1 MRAGQWDRKAFGG
14 TELRGKVLGVIGLG
28 RIGAHVTHI
37 ARAFGMKVLAHDP
50 YLTESRAQAL
60 SVELVTL
67 EDLLG
72 RADVVTLHLPLSD
85 ATRHLLNPDRLAL
98 MKPTA
103 VLVNTARGELVDE
116 EALLRAVEQKRIAGA
131 ALDVFSEEPLPGDS
145 PLRKTDRIILT
156 PHLAASTAEAQER
169 VALEICTAVRDALLG
184 GDVAGAVNVPGV
196 SAEAMRRVR
205 PLIDLARRLGRLGAT
220 LAGGRVH
227 AIDVGY
233 GGTDQEAPRPT
244 ELAAAEGA
252 LAAMGVGPVSLVNAQ
267 PLAQERGI
275 VLSRRV
281 GPPLQGFETTIAV
294 AVRAANRTVL
304 VVGALVADRGRIVR
318 IDGFTV
324 DVPAEGYLI
333 VLRNRDVPG
342 VIGRV
347 GTVLGEASTNIA
359 FYHQSRRPEPD
370 GSVALAAISV
380 DHPPGRDV
388 LDRLSKLPDVTE
400 VSFADLNGG
409 R

>member
-1 MRAGQWDRKAFGG
+1 
-14 TELRGKVLGVIGLG
+14 
-28 RIGAHVTHI
+28 
-37 ARAFGMKVLAHDP
+37 
-50 YLTESRAQAL
+50 
-60 SVELVTL
+60 
-67 EDLLG
+67 
-72 RADVVTLHLPLSD
+72 
-85 ATRHLLNPDRLAL
+85 
-98 MKPTA
+98 MKPNA

-116 EALLRAVEQKRIAGA
+116 LALLEAVEGKRIAGA
-131 ALDVFSEEPLPGDS
+131 ALDVFSEEPLPAES
-145 PLRKTDRIILT
+145 PLRKSDRIILT

-169 VALEICTAVRDALLG
+169 VALEICAAVRDALLG

-196 SAEAMRRVR
+196 SAEVMRRVR
-205 PLIDLARRLGRLGAT
+205 PLLDVARRLGRLATT
-220 LAGGRVH
+220 LAGGRVDG
-227 AIDVGY
+227 IEVGY
-233 GGTDQEAPRPT
+233 GGTDQEASRPV

-252 LAAMGVGPVSLVNAQ
+252 LGAMGVGPVSLVNAQ
-267 PLAQERGI
+267 PLAEERGI

-281 GPPLQGFETTIAV
+281 GPPLAGFETTV
-294 AVRAANRTVL
+294 AVTVRAGGRSVS

-347 GTVLGEASTNIA
+347 GTVLGEAAANIA
-359 FYHQSRRPEPD
+359 FYHQSRRPAPD
-370 GSVALAAISV
+370 GSTALAAISI
-380 DHPPGRDV
+380 DHPLGGEV
-388 LDRLSKLPDVTE
+388 LDRLARLPDVTE